1 MEKGYS
7 REEQYNILRESAVF
21 VNDDGYFRIDYVPEY
36 DELLDGESIILTD
49 EENGDDYYLEFDDI
63 DLNRPDT
70 LTYKL
75 VLSNPVKD

>member
-1 MEKGYS
+1 MSGYS

-49 EENGDDYYLEFDDI
+49 EENGDECYFKFNDI
-63 DLNRPDT
+63 DLNRSDV

-75 VLSNPVKD
+75 VLSNPVKE